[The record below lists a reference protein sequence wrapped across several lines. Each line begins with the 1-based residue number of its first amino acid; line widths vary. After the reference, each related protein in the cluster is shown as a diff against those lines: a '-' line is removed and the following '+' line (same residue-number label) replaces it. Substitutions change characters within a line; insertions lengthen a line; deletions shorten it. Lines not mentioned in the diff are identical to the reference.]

1 MVKIGDGLDV
11 MVKGLD
17 TLSADEIKK
26 RLRFLRDDELRLF
39 SNTRDADFDEYD
51 AIERAMDRNRQ
62 KQRVLVE
69 RLKEI
74 QAGSP
79 VSTQQLSQQEG

>member
-1 MVKIGDGLDV
+1 LTVKIGDGLDV
-11 MVKGLD
+11 MVRGLE

-51 AIERAMDRNRQ
+51 AIERAMERNRQ
-62 KQRVLVE
+62 KQRALVE
-69 RLKEI
+69 RLREL
-74 QAGSP
+74 QAVTP
-79 VSTQQLSQQEG
+79 MAAQQVNEN